1 MWRVTIRIL
10 KTVVALIIT
19 TWPHLQ
25 LPGCCSHSL
34 SIFVSRGRAL
44 PLFASLDLT
53 KFYSWFD
60 LVYPI
65 HFVWCWPSDIFP
77 GIIYP
82 SRALPPNLHSFSSH
96 IRTTFSKSDVYCFN
110 YILRTSW
117 YLYFEIYLIFV
128 LFE

>member
-1 MWRVTIRIL
+1 MKSYNKNPKDCCCPHHHHLASSPVARV
-10 KTVVALIIT
+10 
-19 TWPHLQ
+19 WF
-25 LPGCCSHSL
+25 HSL

-53 KFYSWFD
+53 KFYSCFD

-77 GIIYP
+77 RIIYP
-82 SRALPPNLHSFSSH
+82 PRALPPNLHSFSSH

-110 YILRTSW
+110 YIIWTSW